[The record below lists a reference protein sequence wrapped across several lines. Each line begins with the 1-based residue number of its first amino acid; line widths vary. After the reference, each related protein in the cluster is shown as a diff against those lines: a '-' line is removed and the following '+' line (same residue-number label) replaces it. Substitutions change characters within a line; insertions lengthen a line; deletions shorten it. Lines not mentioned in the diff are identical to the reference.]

1 MTQLCADRLCQCR
14 GILLRTYSELRA
26 AGYDGP
32 NAFQAATHV
41 LMLRHPGH
49 DRDYYS
55 ALAAQWIGADGDAA
69 HRLMAQ

>member
-26 AGYDGP
+26 AGYDDR
-32 NAFQAATHV
+32 NAFQAAAHV
-41 LMLRHPGH
+41 LTLRHPGH

-55 ALAAQWIGADGDAA
+55 ALAAKWIEAETDGA
-69 HRLMAQ
+69 RPLSS